1 MIWQKLSHGLLGG
14 HCLREVFQT
23 LRGCNLA
30 QDLVIHTSFD
40 DLDHI
45 SSSQVCQ
52 NCKLKIVLRFLS
64 TVVYW
69 CMVATHIRKIKSSKP
84 FVTGVYL
91 RAATNTSLCVSQSYP
106 SPVQQNFHSDEVD
119 CHAIGEKD
127 TVGKCM
133 L

>member
-1 MIWQKLSHGLLGG
+1 M
-14 HCLREVFQT
+14 
-23 LRGCNLA
+23 RGCNLA

-91 RAATNTSLCVSQSYP
+91 KKMDVDDYIVFSKHNCKMR
-106 SPVQQNFHSDEVD
+106 PV
-119 CHAIGEKD
+119 
-127 TVGKCM
+127 
-133 L
+133 